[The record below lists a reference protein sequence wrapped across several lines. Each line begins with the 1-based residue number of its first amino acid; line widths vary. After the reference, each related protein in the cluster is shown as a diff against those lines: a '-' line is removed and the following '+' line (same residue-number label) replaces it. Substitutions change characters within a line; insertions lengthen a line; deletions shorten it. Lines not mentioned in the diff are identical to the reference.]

1 MRDLIL
7 ASGSSARQHLLSTL
21 GIPFRVVVSHVDENM
36 PASMSVE
43 TMVRE
48 LALKKA
54 RAVSQLHA
62 EAIIIGADQL
72 VSFQSVP
79 FSKPESAAEATAQ
92 LQRLNAH
99 THQIFTGL
107 CVKRG
112 VSEVVEVDEARLTL
126 FQLSTDEVEAY
137 VNTNEWQGCA
147 GSYRIEARGQWLF
160 ENIEGDRTAIQ
171 GLPMQRLVKM
181 LRTFGLSVPSR

>member
-1 MRDLIL
+1 MHDLIL

-36 PASMSVE
+36 PKAMAVE

-54 RAVSQLHA
+54 RAVSELHA
-62 EAIIIGADQL
+62 EAIVIGADQL
-72 VSFQSVP
+72 VSLHSVP

-92 LQRLNAH
+92 LQRLNGQ

-112 VSEVVEVDEARLTL
+112 ASEVVEVEEARLTL
-126 FQLSTDEVEAY
+126 FQLSQDDITAY

-160 ENIEGDRTAIQ
+160 ENIDGDRTAIQ

-181 LRTFGLSVPSR
+181 LRRLGLG